1 MSASRRHDDGS
12 LVVELVVLTPVLFG
26 FALLTLVFG
35 RITEAQQQITES
47 SRAAVQAAA
56 VMPTPASAQLAASEN
71 AVVGGYGR
79 SRTCAQSS
87 VVTDIGDF
95 RPGGSVTVT
104 VTCKVDLSDLSFPGI
119 PGSTWIS
126 ESSTAPVDPYRSVR

>member
-56 VMPTPASAQLAASEN
+56 VMTTPASAQLAASEN
-71 AVVGGYGR
+71 AVVGVR
-79 SRTCAQSS
+79 AKPDVCA
-87 VVTDIGDF
+87 VLGGD
-95 RPGGSVTVT
+95 R
-104 VTCKVDLSDLSFPGI
+104 
-119 PGSTWIS
+119 
-126 ESSTAPVDPYRSVR
+126 YR